1 MIDKQFIVDDVFVCG
16 VYFQENFNR
25 LTIGGNNCFTLS
37 MMIIIE
43 EYFKVRKYDEIKTSI
58 NKVKF
63 VMNCSKRK
71 YLYTLK
77 RMKNDGLILKKTN
90 NLNRIWW

>member
-1 MIDKQFIVDDVFVCG
+1 MIDKQFIVDDNLVCG
-16 VYFQENFNR
+16 MYYQENLNR
-25 LTIGGNNCFTLS
+25 LTIGGNSRFTYN
-37 MMIIIE
+37 MTIIVE
-43 EYFKVRKYDEIKTSI
+43 EYFKVRKYDEIKTSS

-63 VMNCSKRK
+63 VMSCSKRK